1 MINNPKLINKIKQQ
15 LKNTTKEQLDK
26 AIKMNEK
33 SNKEVIEK

>member
-15 LKNTTKEQLDK
+15 LKNTTKKQLDK